1 MVGVGRPTV
10 TVFLYFSD
18 DVAGVRASQ
27 SHRDKSEEKPANKG
41 KKPPPMLEFQII
53 L

>member
-1 MVGVGRPTV
+1 MVGVCRPTV

-27 SHRDKSEEKPANKG
+27 SHGDKLEEKPANKG
-41 KKPPPMLEFQII
+41 K
-53 L
+53 